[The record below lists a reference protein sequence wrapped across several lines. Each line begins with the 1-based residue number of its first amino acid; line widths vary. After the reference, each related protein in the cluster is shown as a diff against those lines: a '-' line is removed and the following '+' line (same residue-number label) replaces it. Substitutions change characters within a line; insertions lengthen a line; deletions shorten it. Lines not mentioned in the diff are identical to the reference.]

1 MKYIVDLAG
10 ERIPVSLGPDGT
22 TVADRAVDASLTA
35 IEGAPVHMLRIGDR
49 MHRVVSRR
57 GETRGSYTLWVD
69 GWRFEVDALDE
80 RTRTIRDLTAAA
92 AANAGPA
99 PLVAPMP
106 GLVVRVL
113 VAVGDVVTAGTPL
126 VVMEAMKMENELR
139 APSDGTV
146 SAIHATP
153 GAPVNKGAVLVQ
165 LA

>member
-10 ERIPVSLGPDGT
+10 DRIPVTVSPDGT
-22 TVADRAVDASLTA
+22 SVADHTVDGSLTA
-35 IEGAPVHMLRIGDR
+35 IEGAPVYMLRVGDR

-57 GETRGSYTLWVD
+57 GEARGSYTLWVD

-80 RTRTIRDLTAAA
+80 RTRTIRDLTAA

-146 SAIHATP
+146 TAILATP
-153 GAPVNKGAVLVQ
+153 GTPVNKGAVLVQ
-165 LA
+165 LT

>member
-10 ERIPVSLGPDGT
+10 DRMSVSLGADGI
-22 TVADRAVDASLTA
+22 TVADRPTDAQLTA
-35 IEGAPVHMLRIGDR
+35 IDGTPVQMLRIGER
-49 MHRVVSRR
+49 IHRVVARR

-92 AANAGPA
+92 AADAGPA

-106 GLVVRVL
+106 GLIVRVL
-113 VAVGDVVTAGTPL
+113 VQVGDVVTAGTPL

-146 SAIHATP
+146 SSILATP
-153 GAPVNKGAVLVQ
+153 GNPVNKGAVLVQ
-165 LA
+165 LS